1 MSTVKIF
8 LLYVPRSDLI
18 IDRLLN
24 ESLNEDKRRELVL
37 LILSLRFGDNLDPP
51 DYKQFL
57 EKLTE
62 ELTLFNAFGKKIFPC
77 ESEIETQ
84 TDCFQIT
91 VRYITFV
98 PIKTV

>member
-24 ESLNEDKRRELVL
+24 ESLNDDNRKELVL

-51 DYKQFL
+51 DY
-57 EKLTE
+57 
-62 ELTLFNAFGKKIFPC
+62 
-77 ESEIETQ
+77 S
-84 TDCFQIT
+84 CF
-91 VRYITFV
+91 TFRAV
-98 PIKTV
+98 I

>member
-24 ESLNEDKRRELVL
+24 ESLIDDNRKGLVL

-51 DYKQFL
+51 DYKQF
-57 EKLTE
+57 
-62 ELTLFNAFGKKIFPC
+62 
-77 ESEIETQ
+77 
-84 TDCFQIT
+84 
-91 VRYITFV
+91 FV
-98 PIKTV
+98 KAY